1 MNARNQYLKVLQGKY
16 FMAKSRKEK
25 SLILDEYCSNTHQN
39 RKYVIRNIR
48 SRISLA
54 AKRRG
59 GKPVIYDGYVKVAL
73 AKVWD
78 IFDEPCGQR
87 LAPLLK
93 TEVDRLRQ
101 QEEIFICNEVTEKL
115 KRISPRSID
124 RALRRQKQA
133 LHLNRKYR
141 QKRNPLIYQMIPIK
155 AGGWDR
161 TLPGQIQVDLVEHCG
176 SSASGSYANTVST
189 CDVAFGWWEG
199 EGILGSGQERT
210 CDALDRAK
218 KRMPFK
224 WVHAHPDN
232 DSSFTNWHLVEY
244 CKTEGIEFSRSRPYK
259 KNDNSFVEQK
269 NSTHVRAVIGHL
281 RYDTEKELTLINS
294 LYRNELRLYKNFFQ
308 PVMKLKEKIRDKG
321 KVHRK
326 YDTPKTP
333 YQRIMESE
341 QIAQETKEK
350 LTQLYRTLNPAEL
363 KRKIDEKIHLLF
375 KIYEEKNKETEALP
389 SKKQT
394 PRLQTKNYI
403 FNGRTTPAS
412 VTYLNDLS
420 RHQLFTFVLITN

>member
-25 SLILDEYCSNTHQN
+25 SSVLDEYCRNTHQN
-39 RKYVIRNIR
+39 RKYVIRKIR

-54 AKRRG
+54 VKRRG

-73 AKVWD
+73 AKIWD

-87 LAPLLK
+87 LEPLLK

-101 QEEIFICNEVTEKL
+101 QEEIFISNEVAEKL
-115 KRISPRSID
+115 KKISPRSID
-124 RALRRQKQA
+124 RALKRQKEA
-133 LHLNRKYR
+133 IHLNRKY
-141 QKRNPLIYQMIPIK
+141 QPKRNPLIYQMIPVK

-161 TLPGQIQVDLVEHCG
+161 TLPGQVQVDLVAHCG
-176 SSASGSYANTVST
+176 SSTSGLYVNTVSA

-199 EGILGSGQERT
+199 EAVLGSGQERS
-210 CDALDRAK
+210 CDALDKERE
-218 KRMPFK
+218 RMPFK

-232 DSSFTNWHLVEY
+232 DSSFINWHLFSY
-244 CKTEGIEFSRSRPYK
+244 CEAEGIEFSRSRPYK
-259 KNDNSFVEQK
+259 KNDNNFVEQK
-269 NSTHVRAVIGHL
+269 NSTHIRRVIGHL
-281 RYDTEKELTLINS
+281 RYDTEKELDLINS

-321 KVHRK
+321 KIHRK

-341 QIAQETKEK
+341 RISQETKEK
-350 LTQLYRTLNPAEL
+350 LTKIYQSLNPAEL
-363 KRKIDEKIHLLF
+363 KRGIDAKIHRLF
-375 KIYEEKNKETEALP
+375 KVYEEKNRGTQASP

-394 PRLQTKNYI
+394 PRLTAKSYI
-403 FNGRTTPAS
+403 SNGTTTPAS
-412 VTYLNDLS
+412 VT
-420 RHQLFTFVLITN
+420 

>member
-25 SLILDEYCSNTHQN
+25 SSMLDEYCRNTHQN
-39 RKYVIRNIR
+39 RKYVIRKIK
-48 SRISLA
+48 SRICFT

-59 GKPVIYDGYVKVAL
+59 GKKVMYDGYVKTAL
-73 AKVWD
+73 AEIWD

-101 QEEIFICNEVTEKL
+101 QEEIFISNEVAKKL
-115 KRISPRSID
+115 KKMSPRTID
-124 RALRRQKQA
+124 RALKRQKQA
-133 LHLNRKYR
+133 LHLNRKHR
-141 QKRNPLIYQMIPIK
+141 QKRNPLIYQRIPVK

-161 TLPGQIQVDLVEHCG
+161 TLPGQVQVDLVEHCG
-176 SSASGSYANTVST
+176 QSASGLYGNTVSS

-199 EGILGSGQERT
+199 EIVLGSGQERS
-210 CDALDRAK
+210 CDALDRER

-224 WVHAHPDN
+224 WIHTHPDN
-232 DSSFTNWHLVEY
+232 GSSFINWHLFRY
-244 CKTEGIEFSRSRPYK
+244 CEAKGIQFSRSRPYK
-259 KNDNSFVEQK
+259 KNDNCFVEQK

-281 RYDTEKELTLINS
+281 RYDNEKELSIINS

-321 KVHRK
+321 KIHRK
-326 YDTPKTP
+326 YDVPKTP
-333 YQRIMESE
+333 YQRVMESE
-341 QIAQETKEK
+341 HISQETKDK
-350 LTQLYRTLNPAEL
+350 LTKIYLSLNPAEL
-363 KRKIDEKIHLLF
+363 KRGIDKKVHMLF
-375 KIYEEKNKETEALP
+375 EAYEDKQGTGEASP

-394 PRLQTKNYI
+394 PRLKTKSYI
-403 FNGRTTPAS
+403 FNGRMTPTS
-412 VTYLNDLS
+412 VT
-420 RHQLFTFVLITN
+420 